1 VHVPKPECEQRPKVT
16 IPSMSTRAYR
26 RQSSTGRQK
35 DRHALAHRYICP
47 SCSLARRCLTNSAA
61 ACGRW
66 GRNIESFS
74 EDPAVIA
81 ALGASYIHGIQRGR
95 NDAAD
100 RRSAASGYLKIMAVP
115 KHIGAYSVE
124 CFNPTGGPNQ
134 MPNCP
139 VYRSNFNAV
148 PSP

>member
-47 SCSLARRCLTNSAA
+47 
-61 ACGRW
+61 CGRW